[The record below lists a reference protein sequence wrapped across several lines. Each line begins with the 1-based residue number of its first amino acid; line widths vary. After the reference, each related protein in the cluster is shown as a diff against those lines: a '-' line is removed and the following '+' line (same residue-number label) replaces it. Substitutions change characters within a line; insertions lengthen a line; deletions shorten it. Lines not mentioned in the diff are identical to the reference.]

1 MASYRLFS
9 SDSHVFEP
17 QDLWQT
23 RIEARFRDRAPYVV
37 HEDDTDQWY
46 ADGNIRFGLMGS
58 NSQAGLRFEERER
71 LSMVGRYGDV
81 PVAGYDPHV
90 RVKNMDLDGV
100 AGDVLYPS
108 ISLSGWM
115 IPAGDLV
122 SAMFRAYN
130 DWLAEYCKPYP
141 NRLRGLA
148 MLNVDD
154 VAEAVAELQ
163 RAANMGL
170 VGAMIPVGPLEPPYY
185 DPVYEPLWAAAQD
198 LEMPLTF
205 HVGTARWWPEAPEL
219 TLEVLSDPYELTNSD
234 MRARNAIVWMMF
246 SGVFDRYPKLR
257 VGAIEYEAAWAAYF
271 LDKMDNVYTQR
282 PVHFVRR
289 FKTDAI
295 PSDLFHNSVFISFQE
310 DALAVRLRDHI
321 GIEQLVL
328 GFGLPPRRVH
338 LPPVERDRR
347 PHSGRSAGRREGEGR
362 RRKYRTPLPLRLIYG
377 LADGACKNALI
388 APARSAAANSA
399 ALASPRSSV
408 MVSRLG
414 TSS

>member
-17 QDLWQT
+17 PDLWQT
-23 RIEARFRDRAPYVV
+23 RIEAEFKDRAPYVV
-37 HEDDTDQWY
+37 HEQDTDQWY
-46 ADGNIRFGLMGS
+46 ADGNVRFGLMGS
-58 NSQAGLRFEERER
+58 NLQAGLRFEERER
-71 LSMVGRYGDV
+71 LSMVGRYGEV

-100 AGDVLYPS
+100 DGDVLYPS

-130 DWLAEYCKPYP
+130 DWLAEYCKPHP
-141 NRLRGLA
+141 GRLRGLA
-148 MLNVDD
+148 ILNVDD
-154 VAEAVAELQ
+154 VSEAVAELQ

-219 TLEVLSDPYELTNSD
+219 TLKVLSDPYELTNSD

-246 SGVFDRYPKLR
+246 AGVFDRYPKLR

-282 PVHFVRR
+282 PVHFVPR
-289 FKTDAI
+289 FSTDAI

-321 GIEQLVL
+321 GINCLCW
-328 GFGLPPRRVH
+328 GS
-338 LPPVERDRR
+338 DY
-347 PHSGRSAGRREGEGR
+347 PHAES
-362 RRKYRTPLPLRLIYG
+362 TF
-377 LADGACKNALI
+377 
-388 APARSAAANSA
+388 
-399 ALASPRSSV
+399 PRSREIV
-408 MVSRLG
+408 ARILDGVPEDEKAKIAGGNTARLFRFD
-414 TSS
+414 